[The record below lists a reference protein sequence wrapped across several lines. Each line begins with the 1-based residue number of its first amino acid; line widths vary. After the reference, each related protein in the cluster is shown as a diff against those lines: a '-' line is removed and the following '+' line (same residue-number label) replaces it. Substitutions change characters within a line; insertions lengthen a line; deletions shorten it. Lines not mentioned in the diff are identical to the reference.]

1 MSLFKPS
8 ESRNET
14 KQVSITT
21 GVPSHAGST
30 GYSFLTILLGLAAI
44 PLIALM
50 VSLAN
55 DTYRQYKVDTEEA
68 FRTASTIRAISAAQT
83 EQFLNNAKFVL
94 AELSHRPKVQTL
106 DPSSCDPVLTELK
119 QFQPAYA
126 NLITL
131 DAKGHLVCS
140 VHGIAPG
147 QTTGPDPKYYFSEV
161 VRTRQFTIGKP
172 AKGFITGRWV
182 STLAYPIENDAG
194 QLTGVVAIAVDLAN
208 YQPVISHEDIPTD
221 VVVGIINSDGVI
233 IARSDDT
240 TSLIGSVSE
249 AESTKIILKLRKGT
263 IRSSN
268 ALGIER
274 FYAFAPVA
282 NSDWITFV
290 SLDEAAV
297 LAPITRLAFERFAY
311 MLALML
317 VIVIITTLAAR
328 RIAKPIEGISQT
340 MASVDRGAIHARAP
354 VAGPKELR
362 HIAMQLN
369 TMLDLRLKAETKLRE
384 SEERYRTAFHTSP
397 DAINITRLSDG
408 LYLDVN
414 DGFTR
419 LVGWTREDVIGKT
432 ARDLNIWRHW
442 ADRQKLVT
450 ALQRDGLMENM
461 ETDFVAKDGKI
472 ITALMSAHVM
482 TVEGVPCILSVTRDM
497 TDYKAAEEQIKN
509 LAFTDLLTGLPNRTM
524 LIIRLQQALVASNQT
539 FRQGAL
545 LLVNL
550 DNFKILNDAFGH
562 DQSDLLLQQ
571 VAMRL
576 SACSNAGDIVAR
588 LGGDVFV
595 VLLENLSKNPQEA
608 ASQAQV
614 IGEKILFALNQ
625 PYQIDGFDHHCTG
638 SIGITLFSPQ
648 DKDTV
653 GPLKRAELA
662 MYEAKSAGRNSLQ
675 FFKHQMQ
682 DVASARATLE
692 AALHEAL
699 NKNQFNLHYQAQ
711 VSDARRIVG
720 VEVLLR
726 WQDPRR
732 GLVPPAE
739 FIPLAEETGLI
750 LPIGKWVLESACH
763 QLAQWAKRP
772 EMAHLTV
779 AVNVS
784 ARQIHQDDFV
794 NQVLAVLEQT
804 GAKANRLKL
813 ELTETMLV
821 ANVEDVIAKMLLL
834 KAKGVGFSL
843 DDFGTGYSSLSYL
856 KRLPLDQLKI
866 DRNFVRDIL
875 IDPNDAAIA
884 KMVVA
889 LANSLGLTVIAEGVE
904 TEAQRDFLASL
915 GCYNYQ
921 GYLFSRPLPI
931 QEFEAY
937 AQQK

>member
-1 MSLFKPS
+1 MSQAKPS
-8 ESRNET
+8 EPRSET
-14 KQVSITT
+14 RQVAIGT
-21 GVPSHAGST
+21 GVARHAGSA
-30 GYSFLTILLGLAAI
+30 GYSFLSILLGLAAI
-44 PLIALM
+44 PLMALM
-50 VSLAN
+50 VSLVN
-55 DTYRQYKVDTEEA
+55 DTYRQYKADTEQA
-68 FRTASTIRAISAAQT
+68 FLTASTIRSIASAQT

-94 AELSHRPKVQTL
+94 AELSHRPRVQAL
-106 DPSSCDPVLTELK
+106 DPSSCDPVLVELK
-119 QFQPAYA
+119 KFQPAYA
-126 NLITL
+126 NVITL

-140 VHGIAPG
+140 VQGMAPG
-147 QTTGPDPKYYFSEV
+147 QAAGPDPKYYFSEV
-161 VRTRQFTIGKP
+161 LRTRQFTIGKP

-182 STLAYPIENDAG
+182 STLAYPITNDAG
-194 QLTGVVAIAVDLAN
+194 QLTGVVAMSVDLAN
-208 YQPVISHEDIPTD
+208 YRPVISRENVPPNIA
-221 VVVGIINSDGVI
+221 VGMINSDGVI
-233 IARSDDT
+233 IAHSDDT
-240 TSLIGSVSE
+240 TNLIGSVSE
-249 AESTKIILKLRKGT
+249 AESSKTMLKLRKGT

-282 NSDWITFV
+282 NSDWITYV

-297 LAPITRLAFERFAY
+297 LAPITRLALERFAY
-311 MLALML
+311 LFALLL
-317 VIVIITTLAAR
+317 VIVIITTLVAR
-328 RIAKPIEGISQT
+328 RIAKPIKGISQT
-340 MASVDRGAIHARAP
+340 MASVDRGVIHARAP

-408 LYLDVN
+408 MYLDVN

-419 LVGWTREDVIGKT
+419 LVGWAREDVVGKT
-432 ARDLNIWRHW
+432 SQDINIWRHRE
-442 ADRQKLVT
+442 DRQKLVT
-450 ALQRDGLMENM
+450 ALQRDGLLENM
-461 ETDFVAKDGKI
+461 EADFVAKDGKI
-472 ITALMSAHVM
+472 ITAFMSAHVI
-482 TVEGVPCILSVTRDM
+482 TLDGVPCILSVTRDM
-497 TDYKAAEEQIKN
+497 TDYRAAEEQIRS

-524 LIIRLQQALVASNQT
+524 LIIRLQQALVASNLTQ
-539 FRQGAL
+539 RQGAL

-576 SACSNAGDIVAR
+576 SACTSESGIVAR

-595 VLLENLSKNPQEA
+595 VLLQDLSQNPQEA
-608 ASQAQV
+608 AAQAQV
-614 IGEKILFALNQ
+614 VGEKILFALNQ
-625 PYQIDGFDHHCTG
+625 PYQINGSDHHCTG
-638 SIGITLFSPQ
+638 SIGITLFNQQ

-675 FFKHQMQ
+675 FFKDQMQ
-682 DVASARATLE
+682 DVVSARATLE

-699 NKNQFNLHYQAQ
+699 NKNQFTLHYQAQ

-720 VEVLLR
+720 VEVLVR

-732 GLVPPAE
+732 GLIPPAE

-750 LPIGKWVLESACH
+750 LSIGKWVLESACQ
-763 QLAQWAKRP
+763 QLARWAKQA

-794 NQVLAVLEQT
+794 NQVLTVLEQT
-804 GAKANRLKL
+804 GAKADRLKL

-821 ANVEDVIAKMLLL
+821 ANVEEVIAKMLLL

-921 GYLFSRPLPI
+921 GYLFSQPLPI